1 MILGTLALTV
11 AAFFAGAAVYVSA
24 VEHPAREALDDR
36 GQLTQWKPSY
46 ANGTRMQASLALIG
60 FALGAAAWWHGHD
73 WRWLVAAPI
82 LGYAPAWLGH
92 LAFER
97 NRPETFAHP
106 LWSLLS
112 DIRMVG
118 LFLTGRLAGELRRL
132 GIGRPE

>member
-1 MILGTLALTV
+1 MTYAEFWSRYLAAHRDPRTRALHYAGT
-11 AAFFAGAAVYVSA
+11 
-24 VEHPAREALDDR
+24 
-36 GQLTQWKPSY
+36 
-46 ANGTRMQASLALIG
+46 
-60 FALGAAAWWHGHD
+60 LGAATCLALAAAAGD
-73 WRWLVAAPI
+73 WRWLV
-82 LGYAPAWLGH
+82 APAWLGH

-118 LFLTGRLAGELRRL
+118 LFLTGRLGGELRRA

>member
-1 MILGTLALTV
+1 MTYAEFWFRYLGAHRDPRTRALHY
-11 AAFFAGAAVYVSA
+11 AG
-24 VEHPAREALDDR
+24 
-36 GQLTQWKPSY
+36 T
-46 ANGTRMQASLALIG
+46 
-60 FALGAAAWWHGHD
+60 LGAATCLALAAAAGD

-118 LFLTGRLAGELRRL
+118 LFLTGRLGGELRRA